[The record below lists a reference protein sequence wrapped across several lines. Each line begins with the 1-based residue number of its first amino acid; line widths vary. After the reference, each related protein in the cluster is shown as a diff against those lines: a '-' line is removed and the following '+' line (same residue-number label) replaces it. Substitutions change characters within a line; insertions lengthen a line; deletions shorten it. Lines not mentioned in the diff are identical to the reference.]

1 MICPACGGAE
11 LISDERDLPFTYKGE
26 STIINHVVGDYCPA
40 CNEVVLTMD
49 EVQRVMELKGA
60 FISRLD
66 EGQT

>member
-11 LISDERDLPFTYKGE
+11 LIADARDLPFTYKGE
-26 STIINHVVGDYCPA
+26 ATLINHVVGDYCPA

-60 FISRLD
+60 FIRRLD